1 MFLPGHIYEIN
12 DDNAGQVSQTEL
24 AGCLGGCLQVDF
36 SVSYPRHSFA
46 GIFSCVN
53 VDDSQG
59 LRRPL

>member
-1 MFLPGHIYEIN
+1 MFLLGHIYEIN

-24 AGCLGGCLQVDF
+24 AGRPAVSLQVDF
-36 SVSYPRHSFA
+36 QYRILGILFA

-59 LRRPL
+59 PPSAL